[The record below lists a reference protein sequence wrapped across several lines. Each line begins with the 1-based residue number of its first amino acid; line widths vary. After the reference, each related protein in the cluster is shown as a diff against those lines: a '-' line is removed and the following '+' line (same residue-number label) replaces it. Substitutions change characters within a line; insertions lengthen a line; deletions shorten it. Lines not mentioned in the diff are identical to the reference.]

1 MRIIRPLIPTRLL
14 WAALLSVVVHARF
27 NDTANDKGSLN
38 INQHTGSGVCHDF
51 ICGTGANPNKK
62 P

>member
-1 MRIIRPLIPTRLL
+1 LIPTRLL